1 MTKVLYTLGLAL
13 MVSSLSAQ
21 VKFVN
26 EFLNIGVG
34 ARAQGMFGSVVASVD
49 DGTAAYWNTAGLTGM
64 KAPLQINAM
73 HANWFGGLSNYDYA
87 SIAKVLDEKKNAV
100 GAIGFIRMG
109 IDNIPNTL
117 NLVGPDG
124 SIDYTRVT
132 EFSAA
137 DYAFLVSYAQAAS
150 ANKRLSIGGNVKI
163 IHRNI
168 GSFGSAWGFGTDFS
182 LKYKGDRFS
191 FGVMGRDITT
201 TFNSW
206 TFNLSDQEKAV
217 FAQTGND
224 IPVSSTEVTIPRI
237 IIGGAYH
244 FKREAW
250 SYLFEVNSNIST
262 NGTEAGVFSTS
273 RFAVDPSFGSEIG
286 YLDRIFLRVGV
297 GNFQRVLNEVNASR
311 RDFELQPNFGLGLKL
326 GRLKIDYAL
335 ANVGNV
341 SGILSSHIFSLALDF
356 YPGGKKA

>member
-1 MTKVLYTLGLAL
+1 MSKILYTFGLAL

-21 VKFVN
+21 IKFVN

-34 ARAQGMFGSVVASVD
+34 ARAQGMFGSVVASVE
-49 DGTAAYWNTAGLTGM
+49 DGTAAYWNPAGLTGM
-64 KAPLQINAM
+64 KAPLQVNAM

-87 SIAKVLDEKKNAV
+87 SIAKVLDEKKNSVA
-100 GAIGFIRMG
+100 AISFIRMG

-137 DYAFLVSYAQAAS
+137 DYALLVSYAQTATK
-150 ANKRLSIGGNVKI
+150 NKKLSIGGNVKI

-182 LKYKGDRFS
+182 VKWKGDRFS

-262 NGTEAGVFSTS
+262 NGTQAGVFSTN
-273 RFAVDPSFGSEIG
+273 RFAVDPSFGSEVG
-286 YLDRIFLRVGV
+286 YLDRIFLRIGV

-326 GRLKIDYAL
+326 GRLKVDYAL

-341 SGILSSHIFSLALDF
+341 SGILSSHIFSLSLDF